1 MGRGILS
8 RQVDSSTFLIEKEI
22 LNMFVPEEEN
32 VIVED
37 NTPDYINEIQRLKET
52 TVSKEDYNK
61 LKADNK
67 KLITALSNG
76 TTIEGKVEPKVSP
89 VEKIQNLRKELF
101 GSESNSMNDLDM
113 VSKMLELRK
122 EIIDNG
128 GTDPFLPKGHK
139 VRITDNDK
147 ECANRVARVLTECVE
162 DAEGSNRRFMS
173 NVFESIV

>member
-1 MGRGILS
+1 
-8 RQVDSSTFLIEKEI
+8 
-22 LNMFVPEEEN
+22 MFYPEEED
-32 VIVED
+32 VVVVED
-37 NTPDYINEIQRLKET
+37 NTPDYIAQIKNLKENS
-52 TVSKEDYNK
+52 VSKDDYNK

-67 KLITALSNG
+67 KLIDALANG
-76 TTIEGKVEPKVSP
+76 TQVEGVVEPKVSAI
-89 VEKIQNLRKELF
+89 EKIQNLRKELF